1 MTTILVPIDGS
12 ALAAEALPAAR
23 ALLRPEDRLLL
34 LRVIPAAEPL
44 TTPVTGTVVASQDEI
59 GSIWRA
65 AADAELETAAAAS
78 NVDRSRIELLVEAGE
93 PAEQIVAVAAER
105 GDAIV
110 VMSSH
115 GRGALGRAI
124 FGSVADRVAH
134 TATVPVMIVRPGRD
148 ALAAGAVLFRRIVV
162 PLDGSELAEAAL
174 PEAVKLAKHLGAPIH
189 LVRAIDPT
197 TWMPYAAGA
206 EPAPAISPD
215 LATQLVG
222 QSQQEARTGL
232 ATAAAKLAGSGVE
245 VTQQVLEGSPFFAIA
260 DALQPGDLLVMT
272 SHGRSG
278 VERWLMG
285 SVAEKLVREAPVP
298 VMIVPSQARG
308 GGA

>member
-12 ALAAEALPAAR
+12 ALAAEALPAAC
-23 ALLRPEDRLLL
+23 ALLQSEDRLLL

-44 TTPVTGTVVASQDEI
+44 TTPLTGTVVASQDEI
-59 GSIWRA
+59 GSIWRQA
-65 AADAELETAAAAS
+65 AEAELETAAAAS
-78 NVDRSRIELLVEAGE
+78 GVDRSRIDLVVDAGE
-93 PAEQIVAVAAER
+93 PAARIVAVAAER
-105 GDAIV
+105 GDAII

-115 GRGALGRAI
+115 GRGAIGRAI

-134 TATVPVMIVRPGRD
+134 SATVPVLIVRPGKD

-162 PLDGSELAEAAL
+162 PLDGSELANEAL
-174 PEAVKLAKHLGAPIH
+174 PEAQKLAKHLGVPIQ
-189 LVRAIDPT
+189 LVRAVDPT

-206 EPAPAISPD
+206 EPAPALSPEVTVRIID
-215 LATQLVG
+215 QAR
-222 QSQQEARTGL
+222 QEARDSL
-232 ATAAAKLAGSGVE
+232 AASAATLAGSGVE

-278 VERWLMG
+278 VQRWLMG

-298 VMIVPSQARG
+298 VMIVPTPQRREG
-308 GGA
+308 

>member
-12 ALAAEALPAAR
+12 ALAAEAVPAAR
-23 ALLRPEDRLLL
+23 ALLRPEDRLML
-34 LRVIPAAEPL
+34 LRVTPAAGPL
-44 TTPVTGTVVASQDEI
+44 TTPLTGTVVASQDAI
-59 GSIWRA
+59 GAIWRQ
-65 AADAELETAAAAS
+65 AADGELETAAAAS
-78 NVDRSRIELLVEAGE
+78 NVDRSRIDLLVVAGE

-105 GDAIV
+105 GDAII

-134 TATVPVMIVRPGRD
+134 TSTVPVLIVRPGKD

-174 PEAVKLAKHLGAPIH
+174 PEAQKLAKHLGAPIH
-189 LVRAIDPT
+189 LMRAVDPT

-206 EPAPAISPD
+206 EPSPAISAD
-215 LATQLVG
+215 LATQIID
-222 QSQQEARTGL
+222 QAQQEARDGL
-232 ATAAAKLAGSGVE
+232 AAAAAKLAGSGVE
-245 VTQQVLEGSPFFAIA
+245 VTRQVLEGSPYFAIA
-260 DALQPGDLLVMT
+260 DSLQPGDLLVMT
-272 SHGRSG
+272 SRGRSG
-278 VERWLMG
+278 VQRWLMG

-298 VMIVPSQARG
+298 VMIVPTSERAG
-308 GGA
+308 D

>member
-1 MTTILVPIDGS
+1 
-12 ALAAEALPAAR
+12 
-23 ALLRPEDRLLL
+23 LLL
-34 LRVIPAAEPL
+34 LRVTPAAEPL
-44 TTPVTGTVVASQDEI
+44 TTPLTGMVVASQDEI
-59 GSIWRA
+59 GAIWRQS
-65 AADAELETAAAAS
+65 ADAELETAATAS
-78 NVDRSRIELLVEAGE
+78 GVDRSRIELLVVAGQ
-93 PAEQIVAVAAER
+93 PAAQIVAVAAER

-134 TATVPVMIVRPGRD
+134 TATVPVLIVRPDKD
-148 ALAAGAVLFRRIVV
+148 ALAAGAVLFRRIIV

-174 PEAVKLAKHLGAPIH
+174 PEAATLAKHLGAPIH
-189 LVRAIDPT
+189 LVRAVDPT
-197 TWMPYAAGA
+197 TWMPYAAGG

-215 LATQLVG
+215 VTTRIIDQAREEASQSLA
-222 QSQQEARTGL
+222 S
-232 ATAAAKLAGSGVE
+232 AAAKLGGVQ

-260 DALQPGDLLVMT
+260 DVLQPGDLLVMT

-278 VERWLMG
+278 VQRWLMG

-298 VMIVPSQARG
+298 VMIVPTARTQA
-308 GGA
+308 